1 MYSSGKVAV
10 DKGLGFDFS
19 MISDLVK
26 TALPTGLQLYSQQMQ
41 VNQLKATGGYPQP
54 YPMQSAAQYLVPGQ
68 LPMSQVMQSRPTFG
82 GGAYAQPSTGMDVT
96 TMALIGGGVLVAAV
110 VLLKV
115 LK

>member
-68 LPMSQVMQSRPTFG
+68 LPMSQVLQRQPTIDMG
-82 GGAYAQPSTGMDVT
+82 PRQYGQPGMDMT
-96 TMALIGGGVLVAAV
+96 TMALIGMGTLVAG
-110 VLLKV
+110 LLAFK
-115 LK
+115 LMK